1 MVIVK
6 APCYLFPQK
15 DIDINYNA
23 KQVWQTTGLCRQ
35 QNVTDTRLP
44 RQITIECINVL
55 VKFGNV
61 PWSPAWCHNKQSTN
75 IATVQPVSRLWGN
88 IAWAEVQEVTHPP
101 EANSRSRC
109 PKPCLPEESRWA
121 MVIVKV
127 PRYLFLRRM
136 DTAAQCKV
144 QQAGNNHEQQNITCT
159 PLMRHTPLQNPECQH
174 ISGSPHI
181 PNDGVRESQALHNQL
196 GITLRD

>member
-1 MVIVK
+1 M
-6 APCYLFPQK
+6 
-15 DIDINYNA
+15 
-23 KQVWQTTGLCRQ
+23 T
-35 QNVTDTRLP
+35 
-44 RQITIECINVL
+44 ITCINVL
-55 VKFGNV
+55 VETWECAV
-61 PWSPAWCHNKQSTN
+61 IPRWCHCKQVLAHILYLCSQN
-75 IATVQPVSRLWGN
+75 MSWLWGN
-88 IAWAEVQEVTHPP
+88 IACAEVQEVTHPP

-136 DTAAQCKV
+136 DTTAQCKV
-144 QQAGNNHEQQNITCT
+144 QQAGNNYEQQNITCT